1 MSHGLTSY
9 PVNPDSLVGLP
20 RPRLEYWI
28 PSIGPGKT
36 ETGSQCGT
44 RCDVLQKRH
53 TTIWTR
59 ACGDPM
65 DRAPAVPGA
74 SSNLA
79 LTGREKAEMVALYV
93 AIFAVTIFAFAAAF
107 AYLPH
112 QIPGEVTG
120 GGLLF
125 TGLALTAYILGL
137 RHGFDAD
144 HIAAIDNTTRKLLN
158 EGKRPLT
165 VGTWFSL
172 GHSTIVCA
180 MIAALVLAFNA
191 VSSRTAAFA
200 TTGAV
205 LGTLI
210 SGVFL
215 FIIGLVNVIIV
226 LDVYRIFRGL
236 RTRTL
241 DQKALD
247 EQMEK
252 RGFLYRYF
260 GRLFKVV
267 EEPWQIYPI
276 GVLFGLGF
284 DTATEVILIAVAT
297 DLAFTGAFPL
307 WAILILPLL
316 FTCGMVLSDTSDG
329 FSMRYAYGW
338 AFLKPIRKIYYN
350 LTLTI
355 ISVLVA
361 FVIAGVELLQVLSG
375 QLGWGGPFWG
385 WLDALNFE
393 ELGIGIV
400 VLFLG
405 CWVGAMVIYRLKRY
419 EEIGFA
425 PSPPGPP
432 LSG

>member
-1 MSHGLTSY
+1 M
-9 PVNPDSLVGLP
+9 
-20 RPRLEYWI
+20 
-28 PSIGPGKT
+28 PSAPSGASAPIGP
-36 ETGSQCGT
+36 
-44 RCDVLQKRH
+44 
-53 TTIWTR
+53 
-59 ACGDPM
+59 
-65 DRAPAVPGA
+65 
-74 SSNLA
+74 A
-79 LTGREKAEMVALYV
+79 LTKGEKVRMAALYLV
-93 AIFAVTIFAFAAAF
+93 ILGVTAFAFIAAF

-172 GHSTIVCA
+172 GHSTIVCG
-180 MIAALVLAFNA
+180 MIVALVFAFNA
-191 VSSRTAAFA
+191 VKSQYTAFA
-200 TTGAV
+200 SAGAV

-210 SGVFL
+210 SGIFL
-215 FIIGLVNVIIV
+215 FAIGLINVIIV

-241 DQKALD
+241 DQAALD
-247 EQMEK
+247 EQLEK
-252 RGFLYRYF
+252 RGFLNRYF
-260 GRLFKVV
+260 GRLFRLI

-284 DTATEVILIAVAT
+284 DTATEIIIIALAT
-297 DLAFTGAFPL
+297 DLAFTGTFPL

-361 FVIAGVELLQVLSG
+361 FVIGGVELLQVISG
-375 QLGWGGPFWG
+375 EFHWGGPFWS
-385 WLDALNFE
+385 WLDALDFE

-405 CWVGAMVIYRLKRY
+405 CWIGAMVIYRLKRY

-425 PSPPGPP
+425 PVPPAPP
-432 LSG
+432 STG